1 MGITLRVLLQA
12 NTLTLYQS
20 TTHIILIFSPTKI
33 YFREV
38 KINQELV
45 QNQQTFQA
53 AIPTSLLLLKPV
65 AILPIITYNLIQ
77 LYISGNVPPNP
88 PVGELPA
95 HNHNVTVSTSGDHAH
110 TFTFVKEYD
119 AGGTEPGSASW
130 RSNQGT
136 KTTEQAG
143 THTHTVTIRNT
154 GSNYPHNNLQP
165 YISVYCWRRT
175 AQQPVGELPAHGH
188 NATANSTGDHTHTVV
203 GRDGGA
209 TKYTDNASYY
219 KRTDTS
225 STYNTG
231 SSGSH
236 THSVTVDKSGEGKSH
251 NTMQPYLSCYMWRR
265 TV

>member
-1 MGITLRVLLQA
+1 MLCLC
-12 NTLTLYQS
+12 
-20 TTHIILIFSPTKI
+20 
-33 YFREV
+33 
-38 KINQELV
+38 
-45 QNQQTFQA
+45 
-53 AIPTSLLLLKPV
+53 
-65 AILPIITYNLIQ
+65 
-77 LYISGNVPPNP
+77 GNVP
-88 PVGELPA
+88 
-95 HNHNVTVSTSGDHAH
+95 H
-110 TFTFVKEYD
+110 
-119 AGGTEPGSASW
+119 
-130 RSNQGT
+130 
-136 KTTEQAG
+136 KT
-143 THTHTVTIRNT
+143 
-154 GSNYPHNNLQP
+154 
-165 YISVYCWRRT
+165 
-175 AQQPVGELPAHGH
+175 VGELPAHGH

>member
-1 MGITLRVLLQA
+1 MDSSDSMTLPNKGVGKNDGWWDKYCATAGYHSHSASISSTGSNQPYSIMQPYITVFMWHR
-12 NTLTLYQS
+12 
-20 TTHIILIFSPTKI
+20 TTQ
-33 YFREV
+33 R
-38 KINQELV
+38 
-45 QNQQTFQA
+45 
-53 AIPTSLLLLKPV
+53 
-65 AILPIITYNLIQ
+65 
-77 LYISGNVPPNP
+77 P

-95 HNHNVTVSTSGDHAH
+95 HTHTASTNTAGDHSH
-110 TFTFVKEYD
+110 TFPFGRSYESDRGVPGGGDGDRTYTNSTNT
-119 AGGTEPGSASW
+119 AGSHI
-130 RSNQGT
+130 
-136 KTTEQAG
+136 
-143 THTHTVTIRNT
+143 HTIAISNT
-154 GSNYPHNNLQP
+154 GNNKAHNNMQP
-165 YISVYCWRRT
+165 YIGVYLWQRT
-175 AQQPVGELPAHGH
+175 AQYAVGELPAHGH

-265 TV
+265 TL

>member
-1 MGITLRVLLQA
+1 MEIPHTITFSH
-12 NTLTLYQS
+12 TLPF
-20 TTHIILIFSPTKI
+20 I
-33 YFREV
+33 V
-38 KINQELV
+38 G
-45 QNQQTFQA
+45 
-53 AIPTSLLLLKPV
+53 
-65 AILPIITYNLIQ
+65 
-77 LYISGNVPPNP
+77 SGRYK
-88 PVGELPA
+88 A
-95 HNHNVTVSTSGDHAH
+95 
-110 TFTFVKEYD
+110 
-119 AGGTEPGSASW
+119 
-130 RSNQGT
+130 
-136 KTTEQAG
+136 
-143 THTHTVTIRNT
+143 
-154 GSNYPHNNLQP
+154 
-165 YISVYCWRRT
+165 
-175 AQQPVGELPAHGH
+175 VGELPAHGH